1 MERFYKFLTFCSVLF
16 AAIVGKADQSV
27 VISDKLTPQKCCID
41 LFSPEVALKFEVM
54 FLTGKYDFKPVGAL
68 KQTVLHYAAVENN
81 AHQVQK
87 CLELGADVN
96 AKNCLGRTPLTA
108 LLSST
113 YELSNKY
120 KGSSSIRSV
129 DFSNVVDIL
138 LRHGADVNDVDNV
151 GKTAIDYA
159 IFQGNLNVVKNLIKR
174 GAKLP
179 TNRPGWDGILA
190 EDTDYSPEMIQF
202 LIDHG
207 ANVNGNL
214 QGAPLLSQIMRNNW
228 SGVKYLI
235 DAGADLNATGVFCDT
250 PVHLA
255 AGKGSLEMTKLLAE
269 RGADLFAKDML
280 AHSVLHDAVR
290 GGSVQV
296 VQWLI
301 DQALDVNAKN
311 VLGELPID
319 KVFTYKPATSLN
331 KRELKKTVELVNLLL
346 DNGSFVGNE
355 SLSNRNLIITA
366 YRCNDQKLFKRLIK
380 LGVNV
385 KDAFRVNDLVD
396 LRNRLS
402 LFDVLDYLAN
412 QQKTELQ
419 KKLFK
424 YILVQVKASDKEK
437 KDLFDKAASLEKYK
451 LANLLFESWKNVLNP
466 HLIYISNDDSAARF
480 DKDLFLRDVIIVDL
494 RTNDIKK
501 RYRKPE
507 RLSPDQVQWLTDRGA
522 DPCLPGECGRNF
534 LFKAVES
541 YNLELIKYVVKQG
554 ADINVKDEEGQTL
567 LFFTPNWKMTKYL
580 IDAGV
585 DVAVQNSSGNNFFN
599 GNKASY
605 YYNDI
610 TLNQFKYI
618 YSLLKDDIQDESK
631 FFSDAIDVCR
641 VRMQIAH
648 WLVKQGF
655 DLKTLNNKAKAKLIN
670 AAITCPCRKF
680 NDKSDKPFAA
690 YFSQITHLIN
700 QIDFFRAPKSP
711 TEQGLALALC
721 PVQWEALSVIFQTA
735 KIIKDD
741 ILSDHG
747 LPELRFLI
755 HYGLLEKKESVNNA
769 LKTLIANLDNN
780 ACNNEF
786 TLPVIQALLDLGAD
800 VNLSG
805 DVEMGCTRISHG
817 TLLDFALRRG
827 NLEMTQDLIRR
838 GAFLDYDE
846 LSDPDLR
853 ESVYQCPNPVL
864 INWLVRKPVCL
875 YYIKGSPDVFVKN
888 ALLADNYHWL
898 QVLQNH
904 GFNMKKV
911 LDKYSDVIFS
921 EIILRGSPL
930 AIQWLVDHGVD
941 VNGTGI
947 DDEPFIYYAVAND
960 RLAAVKTLVKCGA
973 NLKVVVINKSGTIAH
988 AAAQSRNLEIVKVLA
1003 DNGVDFNAL
1012 DSYGNAPIHVAAG
1025 EYHNVLII
1033 EYLLNHGADVN
1044 AKNNDGETPLDIAKR
1059 ESRDDAVEFLNNY
1072 LKKKQSAERIQD

>member
-1 MERFYKFLTFCSVLF
+1 MERFYKFLIFCSVLF

-68 KQTVLHYAAVENN
+68 KQTVLHYAAVENK
-81 AHQVQK
+81 AYQVQK

-96 AKNCLGRTPLTA
+96 AKNFLGRTPLTA

-113 YELSNKY
+113 YVLSNKY
-120 KGSSSIRSV
+120 QGSSSIRSV

-138 LRHGADVNDVDNV
+138 LRHGADVNDLDNV

-159 IFQGNLNVVKNLIKR
+159 IFQGNLNVVKNLIKH

-179 TNRPGWDGILA
+179 TDRPGWGGILA

-214 QGAPLLSQIMRNNW
+214 QGVPLLSQMRRNNW

-250 PVHLA
+250 PVHFA

-301 DQALDVNAKN
+301 EQGLDVNAKN
-311 VLGELPID
+311 VLGDLPID
-319 KVFTYKPATSLN
+319 NVFTYKPATSLN

-346 DNGSFVGNE
+346 DNGSSVGNE
-355 SLSNRNLIITA
+355 PLSNRNLIITA
-366 YRCNDQKLFKRLIK
+366 YRCNDLKLFKRLIK

-402 LFDVLDYLAN
+402 LFDLLDYLAKE
-412 QQKTELQ
+412 QKTEIQ

-424 YILVQVKASDKEK
+424 YILVQVKASNKEK
-437 KDLFDKAASLEKYK
+437 MDLFDKAASLEKYK
-451 LANLLFESWKNVLNP
+451 LVNLLFEYWNDVLNP
-466 HLIYISNDDSAARF
+466 HLIYISNDNSAARF

-507 RLSPDQVQWLTDRGA
+507 RLAPDQMQWLTDRGA
-522 DPCLPGECGRNF
+522 DPCLPGKCGRNF
-534 LFKAVES
+534 LFKAVER
-541 YNLELIKYVVKQG
+541 YNLDLIKFFAKQG
-554 ADINVKDEEGQTL
+554 ANLNVKDEDGQTL

-585 DVAVQNSSGNNFFN
+585 DVSAQNSSGNHFFN

-605 YYNDI
+605 HYNDI

-618 YSLLKDDIQDESK
+618 YSLLKDDIQDESR
-631 FFSDAIDVCR
+631 FFSDAVDVCR

-655 DLKTLNNKAKAKLIN
+655 DLRTLNNRAKAKLIN
-670 AAITCPCRKF
+670 AAITSPCRKF
-680 NDKSDKPFAA
+680 NNKSDKPFAA
-690 YFSQITHLIN
+690 YLSQINHLIN
-700 QIDFFRAPKSP
+700 QIDFFRAPESL
-711 TEQGLALALC
+711 TEQGLALAFS
-721 PVQWEALSVIFQTA
+721 PVQWEALSVTVQTA

-741 ILSDHG
+741 ILSDQG
-747 LPELRFLI
+747 LSELQFLI

-780 ACNNEF
+780 ACNNEC
-786 TLPVIQALLDLGAD
+786 TLPVMQALLDLGAD

-805 DVEMGCTRISHG
+805 DVEMGCTHISHG

-1003 DNGVDFNAL
+1003 DNGVDFNEL

-1044 AKNNDGETPLDIAKR
+1044 AKNNDGETPLDIAER
-1059 ESRDDAVEFLNNY
+1059 ESRDDAVEFLNDF